1 MTAKAKSRSKK
12 VLEPSKSQA
21 SPKAAK
27 NKTAVRSKSVS
38 PRARPVAQKVDGR
51 KPRTTAA
58 AATNKRRVSKV
69 ESPGAHDASTPRQG
83 VPAATNPPAKVA
95 AEVRP
100 PEPASVDR
108 SEERREQR
116 GEMQAVRKSTLSQEF
131 DAIDPYIRV
140 ARAHPPLTRER
151 EYELSRLAR
160 GGDEAARKL
169 LVNHNVAF
177 VLSMC
182 RKSANKGCRLD
193 DIVQEGMIGLLKA
206 VEHFDPDKGNRFTTY
221 ASWWIR
227 AYVGKYLRDM
237 RATVKPVVTSPGQ
250 ERFALPKDFSL
261 DAPIGDDDDTTF
273 LDRLEETDPSQEDRF
288 MRGEHDAEVRAALER
303 AKKRIGGLGWD
314 IIRQRLEQEQPR
326 TLEEIGKDWG
336 LSRERVRQV
345 EKSTRAFLERY
356 LEPFA
361 A

>member
-1 MTAKAKSRSKK
+1 M
-12 VLEPSKSQA
+12 
-21 SPKAAK
+21 
-27 NKTAVRSKSVS
+27 
-38 PRARPVAQKVDGR
+38 DG
-51 KPRTTAA
+51 PAA
-58 AATNKRRVSKV
+58 A
-69 ESPGAHDASTPRQG
+69 HD
-83 VPAATNPPAKVA
+83 
-95 AEVRP
+95 
-100 PEPASVDR
+100 
-108 SEERREQR
+108 ERREER
-116 GEMQAVRKSTLSQEF
+116 GAMQEVRKSTLSQEF
-131 DAIDPYIRV
+131 DAIEAYVRV
-140 ARAHPPLTRER
+140 ARTHPPLTRER

-160 GGDEAARKL
+160 KGDEAARKL

-193 DIVQEGMIGLLKA
+193 DLVQEGMIGLLKA

-261 DAPIGDDDDTTF
+261 DVSIGDDDDTTF
-273 LDRLEETDPSQEDRF
+273 LDRLEETGPSQEDRYF
-288 MRGEHDAEVRAALER
+288 QGEHDEEVRSALER

-345 EKSTRAFLERY
+345 EKTTKAFLERY
-356 LEPFA
+356 LEAFA

>member
-1 MTAKAKSRSKK
+1 M
-12 VLEPSKSQA
+12 
-21 SPKAAK
+21 
-27 NKTAVRSKSVS
+27 
-38 PRARPVAQKVDGR
+38 DG
-51 KPRTTAA
+51 PAA
-58 AATNKRRVSKV
+58 A
-69 ESPGAHDASTPRQG
+69 HD
-83 VPAATNPPAKVA
+83 
-95 AEVRP
+95 
-100 PEPASVDR
+100 
-108 SEERREQR
+108 ERREER
-116 GEMQAVRKSTLSQEF
+116 GAMQEVRKSTLSQEF
-131 DAIDPYIRV
+131 DAIEAYVRV
-140 ARAHPPLTRER
+140 ARTHPPLTRER

-160 GGDEAARKL
+160 TGDEAARKL

-193 DIVQEGMIGLLKA
+193 DLVQEGMIGLLKA

-261 DAPIGDDDDTTF
+261 DVSIGDDDDTTF
-273 LDRLEETDPSQEDRF
+273 LDRLEETGPSQEDRYF
-288 MRGEHDAEVRAALER
+288 QGEHDEEVRSALER

-345 EKSTRAFLERY
+345 EKTTKAFLERY
-356 LEPFA
+356 LEAFA